1 MKRWIAALA
10 PWMVVVA
17 AHGQSPQAVNV
28 DYTYQGIFKDDAVR
42 IDQDVYAAPVLLRKW
57 GWTVNTRYQ
66 DADVQITDRFFR
78 VKMITANGRPMVNLS
93 ETARSLGA
101 RTSFSPDG
109 KTYNIR
115 SWVRNIEATKTG
127 IRVDG
132 TLDMRPR
139 LFKLNNPDRLVIDLE
154 GAEYDANLI
163 TQLPPGWRAGQVND
177 KSTRIVIEHP
187 TMVQQPMPKVKEHRT
202 VEVPL
207 LSINPNQQIAGSTT
221 NATAN
226 GGSPQ
231 PLPVIA
237 SISPVQKVNE
247 TPKDM
252 QFALPIRA
260 GKPGAPIAEYITPTT
275 LRISIPASLPDTPL
289 NVTATDSSLLRG
301 YTMTGD
307 GKSTTMVTI
316 ETTKPMAFD
325 ISPGQDNISVKLFL
339 PNMSNGTLA
348 GKVIVIDPGH
358 GGKDPGTQFAGV
370 SEKDITLKVG
380 NLLAQGL
387 VDTGASV
394 IRTRSDDRFISLDE
408 RSETAN
414 RNRAALFISI
424 HVNSNSVNNTASGT
438 ITFYHNKESQAML
451 LAACVHQQI
460 VSLKRLPDKKTL
472 SDTKIYKSGF
482 AVLRNSEM
490 PGVLIELGFVNHSTD
505 RAVLT
510 TASFQSD
517 VAKAIVRGIKVYYG
531 MESAK

>member
-17 AHGQSPQAVNV
+17 AYGQSPQAVNV

-66 DADVQITDRFFR
+66 DADIQITDRFFR

-115 SWVRNIEATKTG
+115 SWIRNIEATKSG
-127 IRVDG
+127 IRIDG
-132 TLDMRPR
+132 TLDMRTR

-154 GAEYDANLI
+154 GGEYDSNLI
-163 TQLPPGWRAGQVND
+163 AQLPPGWRAGQVSE
-177 KSTRIVIEHP
+177 KAARIVIEHP
-187 TMVQQPMPKVKEHRT
+187 TMAQQPMPKIKESRS

-221 NATAN
+221 NTT

-231 PLPVIA
+231 PVPVLATIA
-237 SISPVQKVNE
+237 PVQKVNE

-252 QFALPIRA
+252 QFALPILA
-260 GKPGAPIAEYITPTT
+260 GKPGAPAAEYVSPTVLKIT
-275 LRISIPASLPDTPL
+275 IPGALPNTPV
-289 NVTATDSSLLRG
+289 NVTASDSTLLKG
-301 YTMTGD
+301 YTMIGD
-307 GKSTTMVTI
+307 GKSTTTVTI
-316 ETTKPMAFD
+316 ETVKPMAFD
-325 ISPGQDNISVKLFL
+325 ISPKADNISVKLFL

-348 GKVIVIDPGH
+348 GKVIVVDPGH
-358 GGKDPGTQFAGV
+358 GGHDPGTQFGGV
-370 SEKDITLKVG
+370 NEKDITLKVG
-380 NLLAQGL
+380 NLLAQNL
-387 VDTGASV
+387 VDAGASV
-394 IRTRSDDRFISLDE
+394 IRTRSDDTFISLGE
-408 RSETAN
+408 RSEIAN
-414 RNRAALFISI
+414 RNRAALYISV
-424 HVNSNSVNNTASGT
+424 HVNSNSVNNTATGT
-438 ITFYHNKESQAML
+438 ITFYHNKESQGML
-451 LAACVHQQI
+451 LAACVHEQI
-460 VSLKRLPDKKTL
+460 VALKRLPDKKTM

-490 PGVLIELGFVNHSTD
+490 PGILIELGFVNHNTD

-510 TASFQSD
+510 TASFQAD
-517 VAKAIVRGIKVYYG
+517 VAKAVVRGIKVYYG